1 MRTVSVVLS
10 ALILGIVLVLPVN
23 RIPDIYTCE
32 HGTFDCFGKKNPG
45 NLVIELYMIIIMSMP
60 NGKGKQSGFK

>member
-23 RIPDIYTCE
+23 RIL
-32 HGTFDCFGKKNPG
+32 TFTPASTEYLIVLEKNPG
-45 NLVIELYMIIIMSMP
+45 NLVIELYMIIITSMS
-60 NGKGKQSGFK
+60 NGKGNRTAYK